1 MGNIIYDLKI
11 VNEKIREDL
20 KRELPNISFSV
31 RKDSGRIYIT
41 ILSGNIKP
49 FREFSEAEKKGYID
63 FSINQYYIDDEMSL
77 SDAGKQIVKKVKSIA
92 ASYNYDNSDIY
103 SDYSDKNFYL
113 SIYVGTREKPYVYK
127 PTSTSSRPTSRP
139 SSRPSKP
146 NAANSNDEVIYV
158 FKNGWKMFKRII
170 KDKIVFVVA
179 KDKET
184 PSNKESWAA
193 IKGEILTETG
203 FKWSPQYQVFTKW
216 GSMDFVKDTE
226 ALDRIFFKYYVTA
239 QPNATQQMMAQATAT
254 PQQVPVAESKPQVQI
269 AESTA
274 NPTDARI
281 KSLLKTYKEP
291 QLVNDIEA
299 RKFIINTLL
308 DRVEALEKDSTDD
321 KFLKKYAE
329 QIFAPISYI
338 YNTGDA
344 VTYNVSNGIKFDFSS
359 EAAKRKT
366 KKDLLLRIMDLSGCF
381 CGLDVVFGVYV
392 SVGGEANS
400 TEGKEYA
407 EDRAKE
413 ENRDVYIEQFHVGG
427 SLTFMDWYSLNNTL
441 EVAKNFLN
449 NEFEASFK
457 YPEFTE
463 KFKKSLQNDGDVQL
477 ADKDYQGKDIITEA
491 KLYSYRTTMSFV
503 YILQQGGYAG
513 LYSNSFNLGYAMM
526 IKLIKEDAGL
536 LSYVKDVDPFGGSLV
551 GAKQFLPELQ
561 QKFPDVFGMPEAP
574 SVPTEDKAVL
584 QSRID
589 ELENFLKIAGD
600 MDENDKKVILSEIL
614 DLHKLLN
621 LI

>member
-20 KRELPNISFSV
+20 KRELPSFSFSV
-31 RKDSGRIYIT
+31 KKDNRSIYIVV
-41 ILSGNIKP
+41 LSGNIKP
-49 FREFSEAEKKGYID
+49 FRAFSKAEENNYINT
-63 FSINQYYIDDEMSL
+63 SINQYYIDDDMSL
-77 SDAGKQIVKKVKSIA
+77 SEAGKELVKRIKAITDK
-92 ASYNYDNSDIY
+92 YNYDNSEIN
-103 SDYSDKNFYL
+103 SDYVDKNFYL
-113 SIYVGTREKPYVYK
+113 RMYIGSSQKPYVYK
-127 PTSTSSRPTSRP
+127 VSGKPTSKPTRPVAT
-139 SSRPSKP
+139 
-146 NAANSNDEVIYV
+146 NSDDELVYS
-158 FKNGWKMFKRII
+158 FKSGWKMLKRKV
-170 KDKIVFVVA
+170 KDKFVFVLA

-184 PSNKESWAA
+184 PNNKEDWAS

-216 GSMDFVKDTE
+216 DKLPENVYSN
-226 ALDRIFFKYYVTA
+226 LDRIFFKYYVTP

-254 PQQVPVAESKPQVQI
+254 PQQEPQAEQKPQVEI

-281 KSLLKTYKEP
+281 KSLLKTFKEP
-291 QLVNDIEA
+291 ELVNDIEA

-308 DRVEALEKDSTDD
+308 DRVEGLFEVAKTYTEDNLGG
-321 KFLKKYAE
+321 FLKNYADT
-329 QIFAPISYI
+329 IFAPISYN
-338 YNTGDA
+338 YNVGDA
-344 VTYNVSNGIKFDFSS
+344 VTYIVSNGIKFDFSS
-359 EAAKRKT
+359 ESAKRKT
-366 KKDLLLRIMDLSGCF
+366 KKDLLLRIMDLAGCF
-381 CGLDVVFGVYV
+381 CGLDVVFGIYV

-413 ENRDVYIEQFHVGG
+413 ENREVYIEQFHVGG
-427 SLTFMDWYSLNNTL
+427 TLNYIDWYSLNNTL
-441 EVAKNFLN
+441 EIAKNFLDN
-449 NEFEASFK
+449 VFEASFK

-477 ADKDYQGKDIITEA
+477 ADKDYKGNDIISEA
-491 KLYSYRTTMSFV
+491 KLYSYRTINSFV

-536 LSYVKDVDPFGGSLV
+536 NTYLKDVDPFAGGLV
-551 GAKQFLPELQ
+551 GAREFLSQLKELFPEI
-561 QKFPDVFGMPEAP
+561 FGMPITQTA
-574 SVPTEDKAVL
+574 PTEDKAVL

-600 MDENDKKVILSEIL
+600 MDEYDKKVILSEIL
-614 DLHKLLN
+614 DLHTLLKL
-621 LI
+621 I

>member
-11 VNEKIREDL
+11 VNQKIREDL
-20 KRELPNISFSV
+20 KRELPSFSFSIT
-31 RKDSGRIYIT
+31 KASGAIYIVVH
-41 ILSGNIKP
+41 SGNIKP
-49 FREFSEAEKKGYID
+49 FREFSKAEENGYIGY
-63 FSINQYYIDDEMSL
+63 SINEYYIDDDMSL
-77 SDAGKQIVKKVKSIA
+77 SDAGKGLIKKIKLIA
-92 ASYNYDNSDIY
+92 DNYNYDNSIIN
-103 SDYSDKNFYL
+103 SDYVDKNFYL
-113 SIYVGTREKPYVYK
+113 RMYIGTSKRPYVFKEGAK
-127 PTSTSSRPTSRP
+127 PSRPPRP
-139 SSRPSKP
+139 VRP
-146 NAANSNDEVIYV
+146 ATTNSNDEVIYV
-158 FKNGWKMFKRII
+158 FKSGWKMFKRIV
-170 KDKIVFVVA
+170 KEKIVFVLA

-184 PSNKESWAA
+184 LSNKESWAA

-254 PQQVPVAESKPQVQI
+254 PQQEPQAESKPQVQI

-308 DRVEALEKDSTDD
+308 DRVEALEKDSRDE

-413 ENRDVYIEQFHVGG
+413 ENREVYIEEFHVGG
-427 SLTFMDWYSLNNTL
+427 TLSYIDWYSLNSTL
-441 EVAKNFLN
+441 EIAKNFLDN
-449 NEFEASFK
+449 VFEASFK
-457 YPEFTE
+457 YPDFTE

-477 ADKDYQGKDIITEA
+477 ADKDYQGNDVIREA

-503 YILQQGGYAG
+503 YILEQGGYSG

-536 LSYVKDVDPFGGSLV
+536 VSYVKDVDPFGGSLT
-551 GAKQFLPELQ
+551 GAKEYFPQLQ